1 MINETVA
8 GRLKLGLKTETETET
23 KTGRVRVRL
32 FYRIGRRIGA
42 TLAGGRG
49 NYSSVYEQTGRQ
61 AGRQAGRNKYDM
73 WRVVVIRCRIGG
85 SIGGAEKPNP
95 SVNLIDAKVKANV
108 RARGPEGV
116 SL

>member
-61 AGRQAGRNKYDM
+61 AGRNKYDT

-85 SIGGAEKPNP
+85 SVGGAEKPNP
-95 SVNLIDAKVKANV
+95 SVSLIDAKVKANV